1 MKQRITLRAYTSDTS
16 YGSSVF
22 ASFTSEDQIIVE
34 SLDSKIP
41 VEITLDGLGAGN
53 TIMFITH
60 YGSDLVNSLIKV
72 YGTHKN
78 ILDNVTLYV
87 TNGLTYNST
96 EELSED
102 YFGGIKVVR

>member
-1 MKQRITLRAYTSDTS
+1 MKQHITLRAYTSDPS

-22 ASFTSEDQIIVE
+22 ASFTPEDQIIVE

-60 YGSDLVNSLIKV
+60 YGSDLVDALIKV
-72 YGTHKN
+72 YGTYEN
-78 ILDNVTLYV
+78 VLDNVTLYV
-87 TNGLTYNST
+87 TNGHTYHT
-96 EELSED
+96 AEELSDTCLE
-102 YFGGIKVVR
+102 GLKVVL